1 MDMEKENIK
10 TTEELMQDAETIAK
24 NYFKQGLNCSECVFR
39 TIMDLNETGLPP
51 EVIRLASGFGA
62 GMGKTKNTCGAITG
76 AVLAV
81 GATHGRA
88 NPMEK
93 PTTAERAKEI
103 HEIYGPFGDMIH
115 EIEDNYGTL
124 ICKELSDPHGDF
136 ECKERKKSCMQII
149 GYCAALAEKY
159 TAQVKEM
166 QKDSENNQEKEA
178 E

>member
-1 MDMEKENIK
+1 MNTEKGNTTEK
-10 TTEELMQDAETIAK
+10 TTEELMQEADTIAK
-24 NYFKQGLNCSECVFR
+24 NYFKQGLNCSECVLR
-39 TIMDLNETGLPP
+39 TIMDLNDTGLPP

-81 GATHGRA
+81 GATQGRA

-93 PTTAERAKEI
+93 PTTAERAKELVDV
-103 HEIYGPFGDMIH
+103 YKPFASMIH
-115 EIEDNYGTL
+115 EIEDTYGTL

-159 TAQVKEM
+159 TAEAKKM
-166 QKDSENNQEKEA
+166 QQSADTAPSE
-178 E
+178 